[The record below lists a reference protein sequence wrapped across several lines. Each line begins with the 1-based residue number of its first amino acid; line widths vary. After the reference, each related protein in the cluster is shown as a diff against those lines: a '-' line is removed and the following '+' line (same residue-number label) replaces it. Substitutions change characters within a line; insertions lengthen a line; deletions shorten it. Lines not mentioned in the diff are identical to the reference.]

1 MGGGA
6 RARTPPFTL
15 AWETVIWA
23 ATDAGLTRAELCVLL
38 ALMRWQGDGGELS
51 RPAEEIAEECGLS
64 LSTVRHALVSLTR
77 KVFDGPRGPTP
88 VISRVS
94 AGHRGSA
101 AAYMLNVPRKAWDDG
116 G

>member
-1 MGGGA
+1 MGGGV

-15 AWETVIWA
+15 AWETVIRA

-51 RPAEEIAEECGLS
+51 RPADEIAQACGIHPASVRRALS
-64 LSTVRHALVSLTR
+64 ALTR
-77 KVFDGPRGPTP
+77 KTFDGPQGPTS
-88 VISRVS
+88 VITRVS
-94 AGHRGSA
+94 AGHRGSTA
-101 AAYMLNVPRKAWDDG
+101 TYRLNVPREAWDDG